1 MSVTIAPAVAEQLGE
16 IAAIECAALP
26 AEAWGKQQLA
36 NALCDQQQLFLV
48 ACAGDGTVV
57 GHILCRV
64 VCGDGELLS
73 LAVSPAA
80 RCRGVG
86 RALLQAAQKEA
97 LRRGCT
103 AMGLEVRAQN
113 RAAIA
118 LYRDQG
124 FIPVGRRRG
133 FYRAPIDDAL
143 VMLWQPPR
151 PTQDRSER
159 PAVGGEIEI

>member
-1 MSVTIAPAVAEQLGE
+1 M
-16 IAAIECAALP
+16 
-26 AEAWGKQQLA
+26 
-36 NALCDQQQLFLV
+36 
-48 ACAGDGTVV
+48 
-57 GHILCRV
+57 CRV

-159 PAVGGEIEI
+159 TAVGGAIEI